1 MDLIPPKPHTWH
13 TSKPA
18 VELKRRLGCTYPV
31 PADIFDTLGRHSSC
45 VPYDF
50 ANLWCVGGVFLLS
63 KKSGGEMNALLRTTV
78 AFTQASGSQAPNVI
92 PPTASFVANLRLNPY
107 DTVDSAVEH
116 IRRVVNDDSVN
127 LTVMPMAINPSA
139 ISEAECPAWD
149 MVATTILETWP
160 GCIVSSYLMVVLR
173 QPPLRQ
179 DIQPCLPLFG
189 RRSYCR

>member
-1 MDLIPPKPHTWH
+1 
-13 TSKPA
+13 
-18 VELKRRLGCTYPV
+18 
-31 PADIFDTLGRHSSC
+31 
-45 VPYDF
+45 
-50 ANLWCVGGVFLLS
+50 
-63 KKSGGEMNALLRTTV
+63 MNDLLRTTV
-78 AFTQASGSQAPNVI
+78 AFTQASGSPAPNVI

-160 GCIVSSYLMVVLR
+160 GCIVSPYLMVACSDSR
-173 QPPLRQ
+173 HY
-179 DIQPCLPLFG
+179 G
-189 RRSYCR
+189 RISNHVYRFSAADLTADERAGIHGNDEHIRVEVIKRAVEFYIRLISKC